1 MTSSHTDGDAS
12 REALGNLSF
21 HHLGVACERIVAEA
35 QTWRA
40 LGYRPEGEPFVDAA
54 QGIRGQFM
62 TGGGPRIELLEA
74 TPGSDVLAPWL
85 KRRVKIYHV
94 GYLVLSLQAA
104 IDEMSATHGATL
116 AREPL
121 MSVYFQAP
129 IAFLMM
135 PNLALVELIEARA

>member
-1 MTSSHTDGDAS
+1 MTAPDTAVEPNLDA
-12 REALGNLSF
+12 APGLTF
-21 HHLGVACERIVAEA
+21 HHLGVACESIAAEA
-35 QTWRA
+35 VTWRA
-40 LGYRPEGEPFVDAA
+40 LGYQPEGEAFVDPA
-54 QGIRGQFM
+54 QGICGQFM
-62 TGGGPRIELLEA
+62 VGGGPRIELLEA

-94 GYLVLSLQAA
+94 GYLVPSLRAA
-104 IDEMSATHGATL
+104 IETMTGSQGATV